1 MWTQLFSI
9 FTVIVSTV
17 IVLKK
22 FQSPSKEI
30 RYASLTALSTWLI
43 GDLIVSVNLPYYQ
56 EVLHIILQTVSLS
69 LILVVFLK
77 FIRQRKPIIFRYP
90 NYMVYVPLLIP
101 IAQLIVTEAQVIREI
116 IFMSLQGVAIIVF
129 VLLSFG
135 YSEEIKYKL
144 LTIVGLLL
152 LVWGFVFFWILQ
164 EYYIVFEW
172 AWGLTNALGMIACIY
187 SFSDLLESLET
198 NQTYTIQR

>member
-22 FQSPSKEI
+22 FQSSSKEI
-30 RYASLTALSTWLI
+30 RYASLIALSTWLI
-43 GDLIVSVNLPYYQ
+43 GDIIVSIDLPYQ

-69 LILVVFLK
+69 LILVVFLQ
-77 FIRQRKPIIFRYP
+77 FIRQRKPVIFRYP
-90 NYMVYVPLLIP
+90 YYMVYVPLLIP
-101 IAQLIVTEAQVIREI
+101 IAQLIVMDAQIIREI
-116 IFMSLQGVAIIVF
+116 IFMLLQAVSIIVF
-129 VLLSFG
+129 ALLSFG
-135 YSEEIKYKL
+135 YSEKLKYRL

-152 LVWGFVFFWILQ
+152 LVWGFAFFWILQ

-172 AWGLTNALGMIACIY
+172 AWGLTNTVGMIACVY
-187 SFSDLLESLET
+187 SFSDLLESIET
-198 NQTYTIQR
+198 SQPAAT